1 VNEKPQEGDS
11 WIDRRVSPSFLFVT
25 GLLLAPA
32 IIVQQNLIVKTAQ
45 TVVFLILALLS
56 VSVAKRRLF
65 IGSIIFMTTT
75 IVVNLFS
82 PVGRVMLRIGPLAV
96 TRGALVVGLSKATT
110 LGCLL
115 YLSRFCI
122 RPSVRL
128 PGTLGR
134 YVSETFAYLN
144 KLLARA
150 RMLPRKNLVQR
161 LDEIFDT
168 VYNEQRFNSHL
179 IEGRNTFAGVAVLL
193 SLLVVNWSLVFFP
206 FSALLGVG

>member
-1 VNEKPQEGDS
+1 
-11 WIDRRVSPSFLFVT
+11 VSPSFLFLT

-32 IIVQQNLIVKTAQ
+32 IIVQHHLIIKAAQ
-45 TVVFLILALLS
+45 TFVFLVLALLS

-65 IGSIIFMTTT
+65 IGGLVFMTAT

-82 PVGRVMLRIGPLAV
+82 PVGQVILRIGPV
-96 TRGALVVGLSKATT
+96 TITRGALIVGLSKATT

-128 PGTLGR
+128 PGMLGR
-134 YVSETFAYLN
+134 YVSETFAYLS
-144 KLLARA
+144 KLLAR
-150 RMLPRKNLVQR
+150 RRKLSRKNLVQR

-168 VYNEQRFNSHL
+168 VYNEQRFGSHL
-179 IEGRNTFAGVAVLL
+179 IRGRNTFAGVAILA
-193 SLLVVNWSLVFFP
+193 SLLVVNWGLVFFP
-206 FSALLGVG
+206 FLHYWE